1 MKREIIN
8 IDEDLCNGCGLCVPN
23 CHEGALQVIDGKAR
37 LVSDLMCDGLGA
49 CIGHCPEGAIT
60 IEEREAEPYDE
71 IKVMQQMIS
80 KGKNTMIAHLGHLK
94 EHGEKD
100 FLRQGVK
107 FMLENQDKLDYNT
120 DEVLEAVHNMP
131 MAKNDPK
138 KEDGS
143 QHSHHSHHA
152 DSGHHHHHKHH
163 NDQKHEG
170 HHAHKDPAEG
180 FEIPCGCAGSKTQ
193 TFTPVPLAEAA
204 SGRAQASA
212 LSHWPV
218 QMHLINPRAGHFHG
232 SHLLLAADC
241 TAFSLGNFH
250 PEYLHGKTL
259 AIACPKLDSN
269 REVYVEKLK
278 VLIDDSQIDMLT
290 VMIMEVPC
298 CGGLLQM
305 AEQALSQ
312 CSRKIPVKLIVV
324 SVDGRIKS
332 EKWHW
337 VA

>member
-1 MKREIIN
+1 MKREIIS

-23 CHEGALQVIDGKAR
+23 CHEGALQIIDGKAR

-71 IKVMQQMIS
+71 IKVMQQMIG

-107 FMLENQDKLDYNT
+107 FMLENQEKLGFNAD
-120 DEVLEAVHNMP
+120 DVLEAVHNLP
-131 MAKNDPK
+131 MGKGAKPK
-138 KEDGS
+138 EEN
-143 QHSHHSHHA
+143 H
-152 DSGHHHHHKHH
+152 GHHDHQRHHEHH
-163 NDQKHEG
+163 DHQG
-170 HHAHKDPAEG
+170 HHGNHGHHGHIREAEESG
-180 FEIPCGCAGSKTQ
+180 IACGCAGSKTQ
-193 TFTPVPLAEAA
+193 TFAPIPAPETI
-204 SGRAQASA
+204 SGMNLPSA
-212 LSHWPV
+212 LTHWPV
-218 QMHLINPRAGHFHG
+218 QMHLINPRAGHFQG

-250 PEYLHGKTL
+250 PGFLQGKTL

-269 REVYVEKLK
+269 REVYVDKLRI
-278 VLIDDSQIDMLT
+278 LIDESQIDMLT

-298 CGGLLQM
+298 CSGLLQM

-312 CSRKIPVKLIVV
+312 CSRQVPVKLIIV
-324 SVDGRIKS
+324 SVDGKIRQ
-332 EKWHW
+332 EKWHK

>member
-8 IDEDLCNGCGLCVPN
+8 IDEELCNGCGLCVPN
-23 CHEGALQVIDGKAR
+23 CHEGALQIIDGKVC

-60 IEEREAEPYDE
+60 IEVREAEAYDE

-94 EHGEKD
+94 EHGENSA
-100 FLRQGVK
+100 G
-107 FMLENQDKLDYNT
+107 
-120 DEVLEAVHNMP
+120 
-131 MAKNDPK
+131 
-138 KEDGS
+138 
-143 QHSHHSHHA
+143 
-152 DSGHHHHHKHH
+152 
-163 NDQKHEG
+163 
-170 HHAHKDPAEG
+170 
-180 FEIPCGCAGSKTQ
+180 CGCAGSKTQ
-193 TFTPVPLAEAA
+193 TFAPIPSAEPMSKANL
-204 SGRAQASA
+204 SSA
-212 LSHWPV
+212 LTHWPV

-250 PEYLHGKTL
+250 PAFLQGKTL

-278 VLIDDSQIDMLT
+278 ILIDESQIDMLT

-298 CGGLLQM
+298 CSGLLQI
-305 AEQALSQ
+305 AESALSQ
-312 CSRKIPVKLIVV
+312 CSRQVPLKLFIV
-324 SVDGRIKS
+324 SVDGQIKE
-332 EKWHW
+332 EKTLRQ
-337 VA
+337 

>member
-1 MKREIIN
+1 MKREIIT

-23 CHEGALQVIDGKAR
+23 CHEGALQMIDGKAR
-37 LVSDLMCDGLGA
+37 LISDLMCDGLGA

-71 IKVMQQMIS
+71 IKVMSHMVT
-80 KGKNTMIAHLGHLK
+80 KGKNTIIAHLGHLK

-107 FMLENQDKLDYNT
+107 YLLENQDKLDYNA
-120 DEVLEAVHNMP
+120 DEVLEAVHGMP
-131 MAKNDPK
+131 LGKAAHAK
-138 KEDGS
+138 EE
-143 QHSHHSHHA
+143 Q
-152 DSGHHHHHKHH
+152 
-163 NDQKHEG
+163 Q
-170 HHAHKDPAEG
+170 HHAHHGHHDHAPKHEEG
-180 FEIPCGCAGSKTQ
+180 AGACGCAGSKTQ
-193 TFTPVPLAEAA
+193 TFIPVAA
-204 SGRAQASA
+204 VENVSGRNLTSA

-218 QMHLINPRAGHFHG
+218 QMHLINPRAGHFQG

-241 TAFSLGNFH
+241 TAFSLGSFH
-250 PEYLHGKTL
+250 PGYLQGKTL

-269 REVYVEKLK
+269 REVYIEKLRI
-278 VLIDDSQIDMLT
+278 LIDESKIDMLT

-298 CGGLLQM
+298 CSGLLQM

-312 CSRKIPVKLIVV
+312 ASRQVPVKLVVV
-324 SVDGRIKS
+324 SVDGQIKV
-332 EKWHW
+332 EKWHR

>member
-8 IDEDLCNGCGLCVPN
+8 IDEELCNGCGLCVPN
-23 CHEGALQVIDGKAR
+23 CHEGALQIIDGKAR

-71 IKVMQQMIS
+71 IKVMQQIIT
-80 KGKNTMIAHLGHLK
+80 KGKNTIIAHLGHLK

-107 FMLENQDKLDYNT
+107 YMLENQDKLDFNA
-120 DEVLEAVHNMP
+120 DEVLEAVHDLPLGKGAAGKAEQHNEHHEHGHHEH
-131 MAKNDPK
+131 
-138 KEDGS
+138 KEHHGHH
-143 QHSHHSHHA
+143 QHGQH
-152 DSGHHHHHKHH
+152 GHHHGGGLG
-163 NDQKHEG
+163 EEAG
-170 HHAHKDPAEG
+170 G
-180 FEIPCGCAGSKTQ
+180 GCGCAGSKTQ
-193 TFTPVPLAEAA
+193 VFAPIPVAEMH
-204 SGRAQASA
+204 SSRNPVSA
-212 LSHWPV
+212 LTHWPV
-218 QMHLINPRAGHFHG
+218 QMHLINPRAGHFQG

-241 TAFSLGNFH
+241 TAFSLGSFH
-250 PEYLHGKTL
+250 PSYLHGKTL

-278 VLIDDSQIDMLT
+278 ILIDESQIDMLT

-305 AEQALSQ
+305 AELALSQ
-312 CSRKIPVKLIVV
+312 CARQIPMKLIIV
-324 SVDGRIKS
+324 SVDGQIKQ
-332 EKWHW
+332 EGWHKT
-337 VA
+337 A